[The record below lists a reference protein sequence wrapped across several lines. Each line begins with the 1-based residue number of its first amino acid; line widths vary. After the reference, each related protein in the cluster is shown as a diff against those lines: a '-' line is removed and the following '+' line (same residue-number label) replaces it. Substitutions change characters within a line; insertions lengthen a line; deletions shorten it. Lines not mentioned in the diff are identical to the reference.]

1 MAPLNNTSA
10 DEPWWADGHTAE
22 QAPVG
27 CCSVCP
33 VASGCPLRSL
43 SAVRCAVTGDQP
55 PPPVITPDLA
65 EAVGQD
71 PAVAVAETVS
81 WADVTAAVAEQ
92 APSRDGSHEGN
103 DPDWGRLQ
111 PVRNLL
117 SIAVVSFLP
126 VGGTTAARWV
136 ADSITS
142 GGITAPVLTPLGFVL
157 AGTGVVFLCQ
167 LVPGFPGFVCELA
180 WKALALTGRG
190 LVRLV
195 RSPRGWIITR
205 PALWAAGIGV
215 LIVSWRA
222 ATHFLTGAS

>member
-1 MAPLNNTSA
+1 MAPLNKNHD
-10 DEPWWADGHTAE
+10 DEPWWADGQRSE
-22 QAPVG
+22 PVG

-33 VASGCPLRSL
+33 VASGCPLRSQTAL
-43 SAVRCAVTGDQP
+43 RCAVTGDQP
-55 PPPVITPDLA
+55 PPPPPGIAPDLA
-65 EAVGQD
+65 ESVGQD
-71 PAVAVAETVS
+71 PVVAMAETVS

-92 APSRDGSHEGN
+92 APSRDGGGN

-111 PVRNLL
+111 PFRNLL

-136 ADSITS
+136 ADSIS
-142 GGITAPVLTPLGFVL
+142 SSGITAPVLTPLGFVL
-157 AGTGVVFLCQ
+157 AGTGAVFLGQ
-167 LVPGFPGFVCELA
+167 LVPGLTGFVCALA
-180 WKALALTGRG
+180 WKALVLTGRG

>member
-1 MAPLNNTSA
+1 MAPLNKDSA
-10 DEPWWADGHTAE
+10 GEPWWAGGQAAE
-22 QAPVG
+22 PIPVG

-33 VASGCPLRSL
+33 VASGCPLRSQTAL
-43 SAVRCAVTGDQP
+43 RCAVTGDQPPP

-71 PAVAVAETVS
+71 PVVAMTETVS
-81 WADVTAAVAEQ
+81 WADVTVAVAEQ
-92 APSRDGSHEGN
+92 APSRDGGGN

-117 SIAVVSFLP
+117 SIAVVTVLP
-126 VGGTTAARWV
+126 VGGTTVARWV
-136 ADSITS
+136 ADSIAS

-157 AGTGVVFLCQ
+157 AGAGAVFLGQ
-167 LVPGFPGFVCELA
+167 LVPGLTGFVCELA
-180 WKALALTGRG
+180 WKALAFTGRG

>member
-1 MAPLNNTSA
+1 MAPLNKDTSA
-10 DEPWWADGHTAE
+10 NDWWAGGQSAE
-22 QAPVG
+22 PLPVG

-33 VASGCPLRSL
+33 VASGCPLRAD

-55 PPPVITPDLA
+55 PPPPPVISPDLA

-92 APSRDGSHEGN
+92 APSRDGGGN

-111 PVRNLL
+111 PARNLL
-117 SIAVVSFLP
+117 SIAMVSFVP

-136 ADSITS
+136 ADSISS
-142 GGITAPVLTPLGFVL
+142 GGITAPVLTPLGLVL
-157 AGTGVVFLCQ
+157 AGTGAVFLGQ
-167 LVPGFPGFVCELA
+167 FVPGFPGFVCELA

-195 RSPRGWIITR
+195 CSPRGWIITR

-222 ATHFLTGAS
+222 ATHFLTGA

>member
-1 MAPLNNTSA
+1 MASLNKNSA
-10 DEPWWADGHTAE
+10 EEPWWADGQRTE
-22 QAPVG
+22 PPPVG

-55 PPPVITPDLA
+55 PPPPPVITPDLA
-65 EAVGQD
+65 EAVAQV
-71 PAVAVAETVS
+71 PAVAMAETVS
-81 WADVTAAVAEQ
+81 WADVTASVAEQ
-92 APSRDGSHEGN
+92 APSRDGDGN

-157 AGTGVVFLCQ
+157 AGTGAVFLGQ

-180 WKALALTGRG
+180 WKALVLTGRC
-190 LVRLV
+190 LVCLV

>member
-10 DEPWWADGHTAE
+10 DEPWWADRQSSE
-22 QAPVG
+22 PAPAG
-27 CCSVCP
+27 CCSGCP

-55 PPPVITPDLA
+55 PPPPPVITPELA
-65 EAVGQD
+65 EAIGQD
-71 PAVAVAETVS
+71 PAEAVVETV
-81 WADVTAAVAEQ
+81 ADATAAVAEQ
-92 APSRDGSHEGN
+92 APSRDGGGN

-136 ADSITS
+136 ADSISS

-157 AGTGVVFLCQ
+157 AGTGAVFLGQ

-180 WKALALTGRG
+180 WKALALTGQG

-205 PALWAAGIGV
+205 PALWSAGIGV

-222 ATHFLTGAS
+222 VTHFLTGAS

>member
-1 MAPLNNTSA
+1 MNKNNA
-10 DEPWWADGHTAE
+10 GEPWWADGQRAE
-22 QAPVG
+22 PTRVG

-55 PPPVITPDLA
+55 PPPPPVITPDLA
-65 EAVGQD
+65 EAVGYE
-71 PAVAVAETVS
+71 PTVAMAETVS
-81 WADVTAAVAEQ
+81 WADVTAAVAERS
-92 APSRDGSHEGN
+92 PSRGREGN

-136 ADSITS
+136 ADSIAS

-157 AGTGVVFLCQ
+157 AGTGAVFLGQ
-167 LVPGFPGFVCELA
+167 LVPGLPGFVCELA
-180 WKALALTGRG
+180 WKALAFTGRG

>member
-1 MAPLNNTSA
+1 
-10 DEPWWADGHTAE
+10 
-22 QAPVG
+22 
-27 CCSVCP
+27 
-33 VASGCPLRSL
+33 
-43 SAVRCAVTGDQP
+43 VTGDQPPP

-65 EAVGQD
+65 ETVGQD
-71 PAVAVAETVS
+71 PVVAMAETVS

-92 APSRDGSHEGN
+92 APSRDGGGN
-103 DPDWGRLQ
+103 DPGQ

-136 ADSITS
+136 ADSISS

-157 AGTGVVFLCQ
+157 VGTGAVFLGQ

-180 WKALALTGRG
+180 WKALVLTGRG

>member
-1 MAPLNNTSA
+1 MAPLNKNNA
-10 DEPWWADGHTAE
+10 DEPWWADGQTAE
-22 QAPVG
+22 PTPVG

-33 VASGCPLRSL
+33 VASGCPRRSQT
-43 SAVRCAVTGDQP
+43 AMRCAVTGDQP
-55 PPPVITPDLA
+55 PPPPPVLTPVLA

-71 PAVAVAETVS
+71 PAVAMAETVS
-81 WADVTAAVAEQ
+81 WADVTAAVAER
-92 APSRDGSHEGN
+92 APSRDGEGN

-126 VGGTTAARWV
+126 VGSTTAARWV
-136 ADSITS
+136 ADSISS

-157 AGTGVVFLCQ
+157 AGTGAVFLGQ

-180 WKALALTGRG
+180 WKALAFTGRG
-190 LVRLV
+190 LVCLV

>member
-1 MAPLNNTSA
+1 MNKNNA
-10 DEPWWADGHTAE
+10 GEPWWADGQRAE
-22 QAPVG
+22 PAPVG

-33 VASGCPLRSL
+33 VASGCPLRSQT
-43 SAVRCAVTGDQP
+43 AVRCAVTSDQP
-55 PPPVITPDLA
+55 LPVITPDLA
-65 EAVGQD
+65 ESIGQD

-81 WADVTAAVAEQ
+81 WADVTTAVAKQ
-92 APSRDGSHEGN
+92 APSRDGGGN

-136 ADSITS
+136 ADSISS

-157 AGTGVVFLCQ
+157 AGTGAVFLGQ

>member
-1 MAPLNNTSA
+1 MATLNKDSA
-10 DEPWWADGHTAE
+10 DEPWWAGRQAAE
-22 QAPVG
+22 PIPVG

-33 VASGCPLRSL
+33 VASGCPLRSQTAL
-43 SAVRCAVTGDQP
+43 RCAVTCDQP
-55 PPPVITPDLA
+55 PPPPPVIAPDLA
-65 EAVGQD
+65 DGLGVD
-71 PAVAVAETVS
+71 LAVAVAETVS
-81 WADVTAAVAEQ
+81 WTDVTVAVAER
-92 APSRDGSHEGN
+92 APGRDDGN
-103 DPDWGRLQ
+103 DADWGRLQ

-117 SIAVVSFLP
+117 SIAVVTVVP

-142 GGITAPVLTPLGFVL
+142 GGITAPVLTPLGSVL
-157 AGTGVVFLCQ
+157 AGAGAVFLGQ
-167 LVPGFPGFVCELA
+167 FVPGFPGFVCELA
-180 WKALALTGRG
+180 WKALAFTGRG

-222 ATHFLTGAS
+222 TTHFLTGAS